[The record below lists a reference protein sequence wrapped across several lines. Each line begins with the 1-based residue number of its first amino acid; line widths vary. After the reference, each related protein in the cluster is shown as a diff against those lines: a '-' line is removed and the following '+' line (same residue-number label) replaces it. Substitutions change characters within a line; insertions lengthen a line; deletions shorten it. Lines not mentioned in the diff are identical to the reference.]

1 MSLEGSAV
9 GGDHDA
15 GAVPVAALQV
25 VQHGVGHAVQ
35 TVARLLVVG
44 AERFDSTR
52 FGVESSTHKLNLA
65 FFFGIPRFA
74 RTPSGGLVRAPTK
87 RAPFRSRDR
96 FLMVHAPRLH
106 LVLSEMVLS
115 LNWAHSS
122 PRPYHLPSHFG
133 PRVRPQVRCPL
144 LHKTYTVD
152 SKSRHM
158 LTIAPSTDGDSGSA
172 ALEQRNRYEIA
183 AVVTNHG
190 VPPNLILFQILFDDV
205 VF

>member
-1 MSLEGSAV
+1 MSLEGRAV

-44 AERFDSTR
+44 AAERFDLTR
-52 FGVESSTHKLNLA
+52 FGGESSAHTLKLA

-74 RTPSGGLVRAPTK
+74 RMPSGGLVRAPTK

-106 LVLSEMVLS
+106 LVLSEMVLCLS
-115 LNWAHSS
+115 LNWAQSS
-122 PRPYHLPSHFG
+122 PRPYLCILDLVS
-133 PRVRPQVRCPL
+133 VLKC
-144 LHKTYTVD
+144 
-152 SKSRHM
+152 
-158 LTIAPSTDGDSGSA
+158 
-172 ALEQRNRYEIA
+172 
-183 AVVTNHG
+183 VVLSCIT
-190 VPPNLILFQILFDDV
+190 
-205 VF
+205 